1 MYSSSNY
8 FFDGHTSG
16 YLSTFQ
22 TDYLTSNLNL
32 PDVSMSLYEGNE
44 KPKCVPERVYY
55 RTNEAVS
62 SSVCSSRPEF
72 CPSRD
77 SAQISTKPDPSPGYD
92 FCLHDWYL
100 SSRREAK
107 RARVENIIKGMS
119 STNVLSESL
128 LGSKSLPEPPEGGY
142 RSDPN
147 SSVASQTDAF
157 TDPHAEFD
165 NGAYMTQEGWKR
177 LMNVARAKPDR
188 VELMTDLL
196 KYELSRAVSRSIDS
210 IFKNVSLLQTSEH
223 TDSLQSLIC
232 NRGNRSHHGEDVQT
246 EALALVVP
254 KPAQQESDGLSLQ
267 RGPRNNRPPASE
279 SAAKKNACQHAEGR
293 SKVSSRSL
301 RSLLVDPPSLRL
313 HHVKVEPDILAS
325 SYLYTLNVSS
335 HQSSLNCLRTKV
347 LLLFC
352 P

>member
-8 FFDGHTSG
+8 LFDGHTSG

-22 TDYLTSNLNL
+22 TDYLTSNLDL
-32 PDVSMSLYEGNE
+32 PDVSISLYEGNE
-44 KPKCVPERVYY
+44 KPKSLPERVYY
-55 RTNEAVS
+55 RTNEDVS

-77 SAQISTKPDPSPGYD
+77 SGQISTKPDPSPGYD

-128 LGSKSLPEPPEGGY
+128 LGSKRLPEPPEGGY

-177 LMNVARAKPDR
+177 LMNVTRAKPDR

-210 IFKNVSLLQTSEH
+210 IFKNVSLLQTEQNKSEH
-223 TDSLQSLIC
+223 TDSLQSPIC
-232 NRGNRSHHGEDVQT
+232 NRGNREDVQT

-254 KPAQQESDGLSLQ
+254 KPAQQKSDSLSLQ
-267 RGPRNNRPPASE
+267 RGPRNDRPPASE

-313 HHVKVEPDILAS
+313 HHVKIEPDILAN

-335 HQSSLNCLRTKV
+335 HESSLNCLRTKV